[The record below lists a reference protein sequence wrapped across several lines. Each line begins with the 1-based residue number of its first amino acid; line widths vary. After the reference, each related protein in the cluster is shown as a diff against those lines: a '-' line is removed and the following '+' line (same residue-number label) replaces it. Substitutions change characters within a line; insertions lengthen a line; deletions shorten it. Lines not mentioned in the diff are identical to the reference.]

1 MFGCAADPTLTPDKI
16 HVTRIANG
24 PVPQGLYGRNEFR
37 AWDSAVQIT
46 RRRYP

>member
-1 MFGCAADPTLTPDKI
+1 MLGCAPEPTLTPDKI
-16 HVTRIANG
+16 RVTRIANK

-46 RRRYP
+46 RGRYR